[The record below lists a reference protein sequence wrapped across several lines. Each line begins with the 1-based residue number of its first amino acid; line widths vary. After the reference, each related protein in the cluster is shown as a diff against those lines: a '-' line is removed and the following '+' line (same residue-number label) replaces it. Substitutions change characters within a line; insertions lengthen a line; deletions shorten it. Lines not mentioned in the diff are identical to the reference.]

1 MNAFIFFD
9 IVSNLDG
16 MYNVFIDY
24 IEFVTNNII
33 IIGIW
38 LFILKSIVG
47 DFILKSI
54 DGDFILKSK
63 HHLET
68 IDIL

>member
-1 MNAFIFFD
+1 
-9 IVSNLDG
+9 

-63 HHLET
+63 HYLET